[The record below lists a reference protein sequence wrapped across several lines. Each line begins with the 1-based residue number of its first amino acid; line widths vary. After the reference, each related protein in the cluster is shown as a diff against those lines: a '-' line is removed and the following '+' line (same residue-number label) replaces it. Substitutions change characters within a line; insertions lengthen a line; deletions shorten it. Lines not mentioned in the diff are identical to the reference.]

1 MKKNTPLAPEA
12 FAQLFTDAR
21 TFNGWLPIDVPDALL
36 AEAVENA
43 KWGPTSANCSPLRI
57 VFVRTAAAKARLAP
71 TLLPGNVE
79 KTMAAPATAIMA
91 YDIDFLETLPK
102 LYPATDARAWFLG
115 NASLIEE
122 TAFRNG
128 TLQAAYFLLALR
140 ALGLDAGPMSGFD
153 RAAVDAAFFA
163 GGSVRSNF
171 LINIGYGDPAS
182 LYPRGPR
189 LAFDAIARIV

>member
-1 MKKNTPLAPEA
+1 
-12 FAQLFTDAR
+12 
-21 TFNGWLPIDVPDALL
+21 
-36 AEAVENA
+36 
-43 KWGPTSANCSPLRI
+43 
-57 VFVRTAAAKARLAP
+57 
-71 TLLPGNVE
+71 
-79 KTMAAPATAIMA
+79 MAAPATAIMG
-91 YDIDFLETLPK
+91 YDLDFPSYLPR
-102 LYPATDARAWFLG
+102 LYPATDARVWFEG
-115 NASLIEE
+115 NAPLIEE

-153 RAAVDAAFFA
+153 RAAVDAAFFS

-189 LAFDAIARIV
+189 LAFDEMARIV